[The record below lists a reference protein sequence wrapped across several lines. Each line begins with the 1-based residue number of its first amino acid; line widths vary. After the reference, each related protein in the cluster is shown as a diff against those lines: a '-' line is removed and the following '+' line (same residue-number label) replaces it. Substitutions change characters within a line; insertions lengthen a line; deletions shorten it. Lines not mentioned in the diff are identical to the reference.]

1 MFSVSANWLI
11 FEEGEREPQDELKL
25 KFEEI
30 KQMDA
35 EELKSITSIL
45 DALILKHQ
53 DNRLIE
59 IDF

>member
-1 MFSVSANWLI
+1 MSANWLI

-30 KQMDA
+30 MQMDA